1 MHNLTRSIYLI
12 CILYLFCWLHSNHSF
27 FSQSAIEYLK
37 PYYLICESFYASIY
51 REEEEDEQLN
61 KMMQNL
67 GRYDYVALKP
77 EIKNI

>member
-1 MHNLTRSIYLI
+1 MF
-12 CILYLFCWLHSNHSF
+12 ILLNTFQSFF

-51 REEEEDEQLN
+51 REDEEDEQLN
-61 KMMQNL
+61 KMMQSL

-77 EIKNI
+77 EIKNIFTISF